1 MRGGVEFF
9 GGGNGSLVGVERDA
23 GNSVDGRMFRTGGV
37 AGLYGAVE
45 VRAITVHFRLY
56 LCEGRGSQVLTEQI
70 HDLLVVFYQVVY
82 CVGPTAVE
90 HYGALF
96 FSSGRHW
103 PCMVIRWWRQ

>member
-56 LCEGRGSQVLTEQI
+56 LHVRGSGI
-70 HDLLVVFYQVVY
+70 
-82 CVGPTAVE
+82 A
-90 HYGALF
+90 GAPGGDRAN
-96 FSSGRHW
+96 S
-103 PCMVIRWWRQ
+103 